1 MAASNYAVCLDRL
14 LEHEGGYVNHPDDP
28 GGRTNKGITQR
39 VYEKYLERSVTKQE
53 IKDIPIEHVS
63 DIYRENYWNRVSAN
77 DLPSGVDFCMFDWA
91 VNSGIRRPS
100 RALQKTVGAKMDGK
114 IGPKT
119 IGLVFECDPE
129 AIIEEIYAVR
139 EVFYHNLPRFDVFG
153 NGWIRRNEETREFS
167 LHLNENKTLY
177 S

>member
-1 MAASNYAVCLDRL
+1 MAESNYAVCLDRL

-53 IKDIPIEHVS
+53 IKDIPIDHVS
-63 DIYRENYWNRVSAN
+63 DIYRLNYWNQVSAD
-77 DLPSGVDFCMFDWA
+77 DLPSGVDFCVFDWA
-91 VNSGIRRPS
+91 V
-100 RALQKTVGAKMDGK
+100 K
-114 IGPKT
+114 
-119 IGLVFECDPE
+119 
-129 AIIEEIYAVR
+129 

-167 LHLNENKTLY
+167 LHLNDNKTLY